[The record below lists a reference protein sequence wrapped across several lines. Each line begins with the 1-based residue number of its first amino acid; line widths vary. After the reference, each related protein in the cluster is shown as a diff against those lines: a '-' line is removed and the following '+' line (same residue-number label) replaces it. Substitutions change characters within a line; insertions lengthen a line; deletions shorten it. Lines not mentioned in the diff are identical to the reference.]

1 MCWSLLLTQY
11 FLRERIVSG
20 ALSFLIIVACV
31 NVSEHSLTALL
42 GISGIKLFGRPN
54 IYQII
59 LQCDLQVLFRKMNNR
74 VPLLGE
80 INLTSLNFVE
90 EGTHRPFYKN
100 GSFQLGK
107 YQQC

>member
-31 NVSEHSLTALL
+31 NVSEHSL
-42 GISGIKLFGRPN
+42 RPN
-54 IYQII
+54 IYQTL